1 MGSRPNRG
9 RPMRLV
15 WAALACAS
23 LAGVAGA
30 DPAGAPLA
38 AAGACAEPRAELQT
52 SPDQA
57 GLQDDFE
64 VAGTPAHHFTPT
76 DVAGGP
82 DAGAPPPGP
91 ADLPSRDPCDEPN
104 AGCGLIVP
112 TRRIEEQPPD
122 PDPLPVEVDP
132 VRPQ

>member
-1 MGSRPNRG
+1 
-9 RPMRLV
+9 MRLV
-15 WAALACAS
+15 WAALAGAS

-52 SPDQA
+52 APDQA
-57 GLQDDFE
+57 GLVDDFE

-82 DAGAPPPGP
+82 GGGPQPPGP
-91 ADLPSRDPCDEPN
+91 NDLPPRDPCDKPN
-104 AGCGLIVP
+104 GGCGLIVP

-122 PDPLPVEVDP
+122 PDPLPVDSNP
-132 VRPQ
+132 PRGPQ